1 MPIPSTISQ
10 AKTSNAI
17 WILSL
22 LIVGCGHDPSLE
34 MDVPVA
40 ESSDSITDALATVSG
55 NSNTNDDLSARL
67 TKLED
72 AQRSLSINLLRVNEQ
87 LRQMTNALEAI
98 SGEEVVRQ
106 SSQTSSG
113 VDTLLTPTV
122 TTLNEMRDLLAT
134 AFTSRDPELLYALY
148 PKRSHYDFILG
159 TRKQLVSDR
168 LAQIELERAYS
179 DFFDDH
185 AKVEINAIDEMIE
198 ILLQIDQ
205 RRLPYLRSAE
215 KVDLFVYR
223 PNGETFMTGLMD
235 KWRRFASRKTLSID
249 DNTFEVSTA
258 RGLFTGISSL
268 SDVILPNIGFGSL
281 TFQVQDDFIFAISVV
296 IVRLDGQWFVVGTDT
311 RIGDIWTS
319 RFQAKVND
327 GDYELI
333 SDNSS
338 RFDAI
343 YNASEDGKVSIVS
356 VRPPVETNSTLDS
369 TNTTGSVDDVADPGE
384 EPAEDGFTNSTN

>member
-1 MPIPSTISQ
+1 
-10 AKTSNAI
+10 
-17 WILSL
+17 
-22 LIVGCGHDPSLE
+22 

-148 PKRSHYDFILG
+148 PKRSQYDFILG

-205 RRLPYLRSAE
+205 RLLPWLRNAE

-223 PNGETFMTGLMD
+223 YTGDISMTGLQD
-235 KWRRFASRKTLSID
+235 KGRRLLSRKARS
-249 DNTFEVSTA
+249 FEDSTDL
-258 RGLFTGISSL
+258 GMFIGISSP
-268 SDVILPNIGFGSL
+268 SDVILKNYGGGSL
-281 TFQVQDDFIFAISVV
+281 TFEVQNEAIFSISVG
-296 IVRLDGQWFVVGTDT
+296 IVRLDGQWFVWGADT
-311 RIGDIWTS
+311 KIGDIWTS

-369 TNTTGSVDDVADPGE
+369 TNTTGSVDDVADPSE

>member
-148 PKRSHYDFILG
+148 PKRSQYDFILG

-205 RRLPYLRSAE
+205 RLLPWLRNAE

-223 PNGETFMTGLMD
+223 YTGDISMTGLQD
-235 KWRRFASRKTLSID
+235 KGRRLLSRKARS
-249 DNTFEVSTA
+249 FEDSTDL
-258 RGLFTGISSL
+258 GMFIGISSP
-268 SDVILPNIGFGSL
+268 SDVILKNYGGGSL
-281 TFQVQDDFIFAISVV
+281 TFEVQNEAIFSISVG
-296 IVRLDGQWFVVGTDT
+296 IVRLDGQWFVWGADT
-311 RIGDIWTS
+311 KIGDIWTS

-369 TNTTGSVDDVADPGE
+369 TNTTGSVDDVADPSE